1 MILFED
7 EASLSNTATV
17 GYGWAAKGKQPLIP
31 MIQRKRE
38 RLTLLG
44 SVNIINGEVIVKM
57 AERGNALTFKKYL
70 KSLLRHYCGKKI
82 LMILDNVRYHHA
94 KKLKRFLEL
103 HKDRM
108 ELMFLPPYSPDLNAM
123 ERVWWYM
130 RKSIT
135 HNRACLTMKERK
147 KAFWKLF
154 SEFQKPNDFITDLC
168 NITLS
173 V

>member
-1 MILFED
+1 VILFED

-17 GYGWAAKGKQPLIP
+17 GYAWAEKGKQPLIP
-31 MIQRKRE
+31 MKQRQKE
-38 RLTLLG
+38 RLTLFG
-44 SVNIINGEVIVKM
+44 SVNVIDGEVMVKM
-57 AERGNALTFKKYL
+57 AEQGNAQTFKRYLKYL
-70 KSLLRHYCGKKI
+70 LGHFRDKKI

-94 KKLKRFLEL
+94 KRLKSFLERFVNRL
-103 HKDRM
+103 
-108 ELMFLPPYSPDLNAM
+108 ELVFLPPYSPDFNPM

-135 HNRACLTMKERK
+135 HNRACHTMKERK
-147 KAFWKLF
+147 IAFWKLF
-154 SEFQKPNDFITDLC
+154 SGFQKPNNFILDLC